1 MNCLKCGREVPGEQV
16 FCEDCLL
23 EMEKYPVK
31 PGTVVQLPR
40 RRDSAGT
47 KKSPKRRSMP
57 LEEQVKTLKRRIR
70 LLTFILIITLILTV
84 VFGFFAIEHLMEEHF
99 LPGQNYSTIIV
110 TTAPGETAEAM
121 EPSA

>member
-31 PGTVVQLPR
+31 PETVIQLPR
-40 RRDSAGT
+40 QRDSMGV
-47 KKSPKRRSMP
+47 KKSPKRRTAP
-57 LEEQVKTLKRRIR
+57 LEEQVKLLRKRLRIQTI
-70 LLTFILIITLILTV
+70 LLLIALALIIALA
-84 VFGFFAIEHLMEEHF
+84 FPAARYLMEDHF

-110 TTAPGETAEAM
+110 TTTPDESTEAV
-121 EPSA
+121 EPSE